1 MIDFGKWALD
11 NRKFIYFATLILVV
25 GGVFSYINMSKLED
39 PEIKVKQA
47 VILTTYPGAS
57 AHEVELE
64 VTEPLESAIRL
75 IKGVDNVTSRS
86 QNDVSIIEVSLYQ
99 TVPDKDVEQT
109 WDLLR
114 RKVNDMARLLPNGA
128 APPIVKDDFGD
139 VSGLFYAVTNDGY
152 SPSEMRKYLEYIKRE
167 IKNVEGVT
175 SVNIYGLENECVNI
189 DLLQSKMA
197 NLGIHPAEIIT
208 TLNGQNQTTYS
219 GYFLSGENRIRV
231 TINDRYKT
239 ANEIG
244 ELILQGHEKEQ
255 LKLKDIALVTMDTE
269 KPARNELFYDGQRA
283 YGLLIASSGD
293 IDITKTGKQIDSKLE
308 QVKENIPAGI
318 GFEKVFDQPQRVKA
332 ALNSFIVNLLLSI
345 SIVIVVLMFAMGF
358 RSGMIIGFNLLVI
371 VLGTLL
377 LLKSF
382 DGTLQRVSLG
392 TFVLAMGMLVDN
404 AIVIIDGI
412 LTDLKRGKKKSEA
425 LTSIGKK
432 TAMPLLGATLI
443 AILAFFPIFLSPDT
457 AGVYVRDLF
466 IVLAVSLLISWVL
479 ALTLVPV
486 QASMSIAKKSNEAT
500 SAGKDPFDTK
510 YYKFLRKVL
519 TWALCHKTTSI
530 AAATLLVAISLFS
543 YRFLPQGFFPDME
556 YNQVYIEY
564 KMPEGTSPEKIKNDL
579 FQISEYLGQKKE
591 VSHITTSIGGTPGRY
606 NLVRSI
612 ATPSLS
618 YGELIVDFDTPKD
631 VVENFTDIQQY
642 LLQNY
647 PEAYARVK
655 RYNLMYKKFPI
666 EAQFTGPDPQ
676 VLRELTHQ
684 ARDIMEQSQYTYL
697 VCNDWEPKVPVL
709 TADYH
714 QPSARALGLSRSD
727 IAISLLAATDGIPT
741 GVFYN
746 GRDRTNIFLRTTK
759 DYNTPMDDLN
769 NAQVFGMVPPL
780 SNLLNKETLT
790 SLLTGKIKEEEVI
803 GELLRSVPVTQAT
816 NGFKIEWHEP
826 VVNRVNGQR
835 AMKAQCEPVPGVSA
849 ECARMAIKAQV
860 EAIELPSGYELEWE
874 GEHRA
879 STQSTKYLFKNF
891 PLAIILMIAI
901 LILLFR
907 DYRKPLII
915 ILCLPLLFI
924 GVVFGMLLSGKVFGF
939 VAIVGILGLIGMIIK
954 NGVILMDEISLQLS
968 TGSDPMEALLDS
980 SSNRFR
986 PVMMASLTTI
996 LGMIPL
1002 LGDDLFGSLAVT
1014 IMGGLLVGTLVT
1026 LLFIPILYAIFFK
1039 IKIDKK

>member
-255 LKLKDIALVTMDTE
+255 LKLKDIANITMDTE

-308 QVKENIPAGI
+308 QLKENIPAGI
-318 GFEKVFDQPQRVKA
+318 GFEKVFDQPQRVKT

-466 IVLAVSLLISWVL
+466 IVLAVSLLISWIL

-486 QASMSIAKKSNEAT
+486 
-500 SAGKDPFDTK
+500 
-510 YYKFLRKVL
+510 
-519 TWALCHKTTSI
+519 
-530 AAATLLVAISLFS
+530 
-543 YRFLPQGFFPDME
+543 
-556 YNQVYIEY
+556 
-564 KMPEGTSPEKIKNDL
+564 
-579 FQISEYLGQKKE
+579 
-591 VSHITTSIGGTPGRY
+591 
-606 NLVRSI
+606 
-612 ATPSLS
+612 
-618 YGELIVDFDTPKD
+618 
-631 VVENFTDIQQY
+631 
-642 LLQNY
+642 
-647 PEAYARVK
+647 
-655 RYNLMYKKFPI
+655 
-666 EAQFTGPDPQ
+666 
-676 VLRELTHQ
+676 
-684 ARDIMEQSQYTYL
+684 
-697 VCNDWEPKVPVL
+697 
-709 TADYH
+709 
-714 QPSARALGLSRSD
+714 
-727 IAISLLAATDGIPT
+727 
-741 GVFYN
+741 
-746 GRDRTNIFLRTTK
+746 
-759 DYNTPMDDLN
+759 
-769 NAQVFGMVPPL
+769 
-780 SNLLNKETLT
+780 
-790 SLLTGKIKEEEVI
+790 
-803 GELLRSVPVTQAT
+803 
-816 NGFKIEWHEP
+816 
-826 VVNRVNGQR
+826 
-835 AMKAQCEPVPGVSA
+835 
-849 ECARMAIKAQV
+849 
-860 EAIELPSGYELEWE
+860 
-874 GEHRA
+874 
-879 STQSTKYLFKNF
+879 
-891 PLAIILMIAI
+891 
-901 LILLFR
+901 
-907 DYRKPLII
+907 
-915 ILCLPLLFI
+915 
-924 GVVFGMLLSGKVFGF
+924 
-939 VAIVGILGLIGMIIK
+939 
-954 NGVILMDEISLQLS
+954 
-968 TGSDPMEALLDS
+968 
-980 SSNRFR
+980 
-986 PVMMASLTTI
+986 
-996 LGMIPL
+996 
-1002 LGDDLFGSLAVT
+1002 
-1014 IMGGLLVGTLVT
+1014 
-1026 LLFIPILYAIFFK
+1026 
-1039 IKIDKK
+1039 